1 MCDFQHT
8 RPVAGLPFVTTYFK
22 FEARCPEF
30 RQKMKR
36 RDFQQE
42 IKELNLA
49 FLMLAQQMLHDDRET
64 AMLRLGIDD
73 EAANLVESLSG
84 PRLVRMA
91 SNQML
96 LPAFR
101 FDDANLLGLMAG
113 EGRDPVSATL
123 HAAIL
128 AAGRSSKE

>member
-1 MCDFQHT
+1 
-8 RPVAGLPFVTTYFK
+8 
-22 FEARCPEF
+22 
-30 RQKMKR
+30 MKR
-36 RDFQQE
+36 QDFQQD

-64 AMLRLGIDD
+64 AMLRLGIND
-73 EAANLVESLSG
+73 EVAGFVEGLSG

-96 LPAFR
+96 LPSFR
-101 FDDANLLGLMAG
+101 FDDVTLLGLMAG

-128 AAGRSSKE
+128 AAGKSSKE